1 MTNQPMT
8 TRADP
13 RQRGADMTVHRLD
26 DHRPFDIGT
35 PMRCWKC
42 GTSRCVGY
50 AGGDGG
56 AVYKCPDCPHPA
68 D

>member
-1 MTNQPMT
+1 
-8 TRADP
+8 
-13 RQRGADMTVHRLD
+13 MTVHRLD